1 MCLACNPMCPACN
14 HPCPSLQPYVPQV
27 DFQLRTTW
35 GWRQMERPLVGLP
48 WLFLNLQPGHHIFP
62 AVRQPRLGPGRASVS

>member
-1 MCLACNPMCPACN
+1 M
-14 HPCPSLQPYVPQV
+14 CPSLQPYVSQV

-48 WLFLNLQPGHHIFP
+48 WLFLNLQPEHHIFP
-62 AVRQPRLGPGRASVS
+62 AVRQPLLRLRVRLGPGWASVS